1 MQLVDVFVTKPLRR
15 KFTNSLDYFVKSNC
29 YTMEQHMAQQEETT
43 RRVLRKASMA
53 ISPTEE
59 DIEEV
64 HEPLTDNMS
73 ISFEKFDRAY
83 SQFCFKEGLKHQQD
97 SETIRKYMILKCNAR
112 VLVKQVDV
120 VTGVRWIDESVS
132 ETNGEESCVGG
143 IHGIP

>member
-1 MQLVDVFVTKPLRR
+1 MQIL
-15 KFTNSLDYFVKSNC
+15 
-29 YTMEQHMAQQEETT
+29 
-43 RRVLRKASMA
+43 
-53 ISPTEE
+53 
-59 DIEEV
+59 
-64 HEPLTDNMS
+64 NMT

-132 ETNGEESCVGG
+132 ETNGGYSWDTISLCLHRITRPPIRITPLPPHIFTHWVSG
-143 IHGIP
+143 PSSSRKRLRFK